1 MKIRIK
7 GNTIRLRLSKSEVAF
22 FEKEKQISEET
33 NFGNSTLIYQLV
45 NDVNTG
51 SIKATLQNNCISV
64 HIPSEYSLKWTSSNL
79 VGLSNDMD
87 VGNDKKL
94 FILIEKDFK
103 CLDET
108 IEDQSDN
115 YDNPLAQAK

>member
-22 FEKEKQISEET
+22 FEKEKLISEQT
-33 NFGNSTLIYQLV
+33 NFGNSTLTYQLIT
-45 NDVNTG
+45 DASAD

-64 HIPSEYSLKWTSSNL
+64 HIPAEDSLKWTSSNL
-79 VGLSNDMD
+79 VGLSKEMN

>member
-33 NFGNSTLIYQLV
+33 NFGNSSFTYQLIT
-45 NDVNTG
+45 DVNAD
-51 SIKATLQNNCISV
+51 SIKASLQNNCISV
-64 HIPSEYSLKWTSSNL
+64 HIPAEDSLKWTSSNL
-79 VGLSNDMD
+79 VGLSKEMN

>member
-33 NFGNSTLIYQLV
+33 NFGNSSFTYQLIT
-45 NDVNTG
+45 DVNAD
-51 SIKATLQNNCISV
+51 SIKASLQNNCISV
-64 HIPSEYSLKWTSSNL
+64 HIPAEDSLKWTSSNL
-79 VGLSNDMD
+79 VGLSNDMN
-87 VGNDKKL
+87 VCNDKKL